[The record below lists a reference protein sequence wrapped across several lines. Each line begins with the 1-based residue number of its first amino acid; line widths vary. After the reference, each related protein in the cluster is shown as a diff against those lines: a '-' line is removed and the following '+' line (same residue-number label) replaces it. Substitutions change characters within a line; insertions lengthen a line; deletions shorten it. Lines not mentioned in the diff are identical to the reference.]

1 MWGENMQNP
10 FSTTFSKMPE
20 YTYISTIEPKEI
32 VENFSYDSPTEAV
45 YKITGIRG
53 SGKTVILANVQN
65 EMKSKRN
72 QENGWL
78 VYTLNPARDMLSQF
92 AANLYN
98 EGFIKEGI
106 KSKSISLSAQFLG
119 TGGGIGFSKENNNMH
134 FDIGVEIRKM
144 LDEAQNQGKKILI
157 CVDEVSKTQEMIVF
171 SLEFGGWLVSNYPVY
186 FVCTGLYENVL
197 ALGNTKNLTFF
208 RRGTSIETKPL
219 NRIKMSEMYKEKLSV
234 DSELAQKMADITKGY
249 AYAFQE
255 LGTLFFK
262 NGKKSDLE
270 AVIAELKAELFSYS
284 YEKIWEEMSAE
295 DKFLASLLT
304 EKEEYKRNEVLEM
317 MGERSKNY
325 SIYRDRLKKRGVISV
340 RQGYIGLNPPFFGEY
355 IREYGGI

>member
-1 MWGENMQNP
+1 MQNP

-20 YTYISTIEPKEI
+20 YTYISTVEPKEI
-32 VENFSYDSPTEAV
+32 IENFSYDSPTEAV

-53 SGKTVILANVQN
+53 SGKTVMLAYVQK
-65 EMKSKRN
+65 EMKSKN
-72 QENGWL
+72 YQDKGWL
-78 VYTLNPARDMLSQF
+78 VYTLNPARDMLAQF

-98 EGFIKEGI
+98 EGFIKESI
-106 KSKSISLSAQFLG
+106 KSKSISLSAQFMG
-119 TGGGIGFSKENNNMH
+119 TGGGVGFSKENDKTH

-144 LDEAQNQGKKILI
+144 LDEAQRQNKKILI

-197 ALGNTKNLTFF
+197 ALGNTRNLTFF

-219 NRIKMSEMYKEKLSV
+219 NRIKMSEMYKEKLNI
-234 DSELAQKMADITKGY
+234 DSEMAQKMADITKGY

-255 LGTLFFK
+255 LGRLFFK
-262 NGKKSDLE
+262 NGKKTDPETL
-270 AVIAELKAELFSYS
+270 VAELKAELFSYS
-284 YEKIWEEMSAE
+284 YEKIWEEMSEE

-304 EKEEYKRNEVLEM
+304 EKEEYKRSEVLDM
-317 MGERSKNY
+317 MGDHSKNY
-325 SIYRDRLKKRGVISV
+325 SIYRDRLKKRGVITV
-340 RQGYIGLNPPFFGEY
+340 RQGYIGLNPPFFGEF
-355 IREYGGI
+355 IREYGGR

>member
-1 MWGENMQNP
+1 MQNP
-10 FSTTFSKMPE
+10 FTTTFSRLPE
-20 YTYISTIEPKEI
+20 DTYITTTAPQMII
-32 VENFSYDSPTEAV
+32 ENFSYDTPSEAI

-53 SGKTVILANVQN
+53 SGKTVIMSNVQ
-65 EMKSKRN
+65 ETMKSPDYAKK
-72 QENGWL
+72 GWL
-78 VYTLNPARDMLSQF
+78 VYTLNPSRDMLSQF
-92 AANLYN
+92 AAYLYS
-98 EGFIKEGI
+98 EDFIKKSV
-106 KSKSISLSAQFLG
+106 KSKSININASVFG
-119 TGGGIGFSKENNNMH
+119 TGGGIGYAKTEDDKY

-234 DSELAQKMADITKGY
+234 DSEMAQKMADITKGY